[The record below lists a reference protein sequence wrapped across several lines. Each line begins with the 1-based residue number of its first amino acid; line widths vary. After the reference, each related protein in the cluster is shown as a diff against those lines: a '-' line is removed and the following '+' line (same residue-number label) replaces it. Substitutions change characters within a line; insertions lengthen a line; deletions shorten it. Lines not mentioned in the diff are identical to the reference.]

1 MRGATRAPMTCSP
14 SPHGRRRGSRQPP
27 LSTGPSSSSKLSR
40 DSHLGACRDLSDT
53 ITLHME
59 AGSTTALASG
69 DMLIASTTARSD
81 HVSVGSLAP
90 VKFTATGRTTVRIGG
105 IYQANALIGNY
116 LVSNN
121 YFGTHFLNEQP
132 AAVLLRTDGES
143 GADGRVKAALSA
155 CPSSCSARR
164 IGRYHDRINGP
175 SHSRNWPSPSTR
187 RAMLKALIGPAQ
199 RWLADA
205 FDERRQLLFGRDT
218 VTASVGLKGIAKWR
232 ILQVRSGAD
241 GVRRRPCC
249 WRWRW

>member
-27 LSTGPSSSSKLSR
+27 RLPARFESKLSR

-81 HVSVGSLAP
+81 HVSVGRLAP

-132 AAVLLRTDGES
+132 AAVLLRTDGEI

-164 IGRYHDRINGP
+164 IGRYHD
-175 SHSRNWPSPSTR
+175 
-187 RAMLKALIGPAQ
+187 Q
-199 RWLADA
+199 
-205 FDERRQLLFGRDT
+205 
-218 VTASVGLKGIAKWR
+218 
-232 ILQVRSGAD
+232 
-241 GVRRRPCC
+241 
-249 WRWRW
+249 

>member
-1 MRGATRAPMTCSP
+1 
-14 SPHGRRRGSRQPP
+14 
-27 LSTGPSSSSKLSR
+27 
-40 DSHLGACRDLSDT
+40 
-53 ITLHME
+53 ME

-69 DMLIASTTARSD
+69 DMLVASTTARSD

-164 IGRYHDRINGP
+164 IGRYHDRINGL
-175 SHSRNWPSPSTR
+175 SHSRNWPSPFDKKGDAQGAH
-187 RAMLKALIGPAQ
+187 RAGA
-199 RWLADA
+199 
-205 FDERRQLLFGRDT
+205 T
-218 VTASVGLKGIAKWR
+218 VVWPMHLTSGANCCSVGTLSLR
-232 ILQVRSGAD
+232 QSG
-241 GVRRRPCC
+241 
-249 WRWRW
+249 